1 MNRFV
6 IIDGLPFLYAENKI
20 YAVRWNDEGFTVGD
34 EVKKDFSPY
43 PLYSDLEIKAKCS
56 VLDSIEASKPRA
68 TVKKKKTA
76 DE

>member
-6 IIDGLPFLYAENKI
+6 IIDGLPFLYADNKI
-20 YAVRWNDEGFTVGD
+20 YAVRWDDTGFTVGG

-43 PLYSDLEIKAKCS
+43 PFYSDLEIKAKCA
-56 VLDSIEASKPRA
+56 VLDSIDATKPRA
-68 TVKKKKTA
+68 TGSKKKAA

>member
-6 IIDGLPFLYAENKI
+6 IIDGLPFLYADNKI
-20 YAVRWNDEGFTVGD
+20 YAVRWDSKGFTVGG

-43 PLYSDLEIKAKCS
+43 PLYSDLEIKAKCA
-56 VLDSIEASKPRA
+56 VLDSIDATKPRA
-68 TVKKKKTA
+68 TGSKKKAA